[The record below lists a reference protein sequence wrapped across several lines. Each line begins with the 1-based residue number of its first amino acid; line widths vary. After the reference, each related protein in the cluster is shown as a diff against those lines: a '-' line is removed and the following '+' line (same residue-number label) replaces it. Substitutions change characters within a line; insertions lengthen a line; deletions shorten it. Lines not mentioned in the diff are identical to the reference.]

1 MKLPNGYGSI
11 SKLSGNR
18 RKPWMVRRTVGM
30 EFNEDSLTF
39 NQKQIVI
46 GYYATRQEAIKA
58 LADFNEC
65 PVDIDTLNIT
75 FGECYEEA
83 KKKFT
88 DGRKQNYYAAYKYL
102 EPIKD
107 LPIRQ
112 IKAFMMQKCVD
123 ACTTTQQREIV
134 TVCHKVYDYAMER
147 DYVIK
152 DASKSLHNNTVD
164 AKITRNVF
172 TSDEIKFIEEGDTWY
187 KVFLA
192 CLLYSGMR
200 GEELRS
206 LSYDDID
213 LDNMTITISKAKNKS
228 SIRKIP
234 IHSHAEPFFRQYK
247 EVGIDSYPKT
257 QNGLN
262 KAIKKNFEM
271 EHHGH
276 DTRHTFATRMRECK
290 ADPLILKLI
299 LGHTVESITERVYT
313 HIRMEEMRKNIELLH
328 Y

>member
-1 MKLPNGYGSI
+1 
-11 SKLSGNR
+11 
-18 RKPWMVRRTVGM
+18 MVRRTVGM
-30 EFNEDSLTF
+30 EFNEDELSYD
-39 NQKQIVI
+39 QKQIVI
-46 GYYATRQEAIKA
+46 GYYETRQQAIKA

-234 IHSHAEPFFRQYK
+234 IHSHSEPFFRQYK

-262 KAIKKNFEM
+262 KAIKKNFAM

>member
-1 MKLPNGYGSI
+1 
-11 SKLSGNR
+11 
-18 RKPWMVRRTVGM
+18 MVRRTVGM
-30 EFNEDSLTF
+30 EFNKDELSYD
-39 NQKQIVI
+39 QKQIVI
-46 GYYATRQEAIKA
+46 GYYETRQQAIKA

-262 KAIKKNFEM
+262 KAIKKNFAM

-276 DTRHTFATRMRECK
+276 DTRHTFATRMRECE

>member
-1 MKLPNGYGSI
+1 
-11 SKLSGNR
+11 
-18 RKPWMVRRTVGM
+18 MVRRTVGM
-30 EFNEDSLTF
+30 EFNEDELSYD
-39 NQKQIVI
+39 QKQIVI
-46 GYYATRQEAIKA
+46 GYYETRQQAIKA

-262 KAIKKNFEM
+262 KAIKKNFAM